1 MKSVDAMR
9 QFIQSE
15 IEKHKDTYGP
25 DNMRDLVDLYIQA
38 EKNDFKDTKGMN
50 GTICFSIRSDA
61 ELTHA
66 HLSRGR
72 SRIPRR
78 KGAPTLQEGA
88 PIYDFVKI
96 FQKNA

>member
-1 MKSVDAMR
+1 MRNVDAMR

-15 IEKHKDTYGP
+15 IEKHKYTYDP

-50 GTICFSIRSDA
+50 GTISFSFHSES

-66 HLSRGR
+66 HLKCLWLS
-72 SRIPRR
+72 P
-78 KGAPTLQEGA
+78 APVTLYIQNTLLLEPEW
-88 PIYDFVKI
+88 PINV
-96 FQKNA
+96 